1 MTRQYAIDKAKI
13 FFREQNRSFY
23 VVQTE
28 PSEFKVMDKAE
39 LDRVMQSGTIRRDAI
54 IFSMESD
61 PNE

>member
-13 FFREQNRSFY
+13 YFREQNRSFY
-23 VVQTE
+23 VVQMDA
-28 PSEFKVMDKAE
+28 SEFEVMDKEE
-39 LDRVMQSGTIRRDAI
+39 LDRVMQSGRIRRDAI